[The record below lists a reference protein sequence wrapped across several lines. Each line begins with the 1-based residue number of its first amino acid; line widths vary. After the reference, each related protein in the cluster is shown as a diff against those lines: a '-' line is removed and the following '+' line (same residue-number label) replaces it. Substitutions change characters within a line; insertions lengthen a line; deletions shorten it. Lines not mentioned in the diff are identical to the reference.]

1 VVEAAARIST
11 RCAKLVWEAFI
22 MKYVILIYGNPA
34 SRAVWEGLSKEQR
47 QSGLAAYEALD
58 RDLTDSGELVASEA
72 LADPSAGR
80 RLPPG
85 KDVGFATDGPFAE
98 VKEFI
103 TGFILVDASSMERAL
118 EIAAR
123 VPEADL
129 GLVEVRPTMDLS
141 AFDL

>member
-1 VVEAAARIST
+1 MLRSWSGRSRGADLDTLLGGPV
-11 RCAKLVWEAFI
+11 
-22 MKYVILIYGNPA
+22 KYVILIYGNPA

-47 QSGLAAYEALD
+47 QSGLAAYEALN
-58 RDLTDSGELVASEA
+58 RDLADSGELIASEA
-72 LADPSAGR
+72 LGDPGTGR

-85 KDVGFATDGPFAE
+85 VDVRFATDGPFAE
-98 VKEFI
+98 AKEFVA
-103 TGFILVDASSMERAL
+103 GFLLVDAVSMERAL

-129 GLVEVRPTMDLS
+129 GLVEVRPTMDLR